1 MQHPMF
7 GEKLILAAFV
17 AAMTG
22 PAFAAADRYEIEPNH
37 TYPSFE
43 FSHMGISVWRGK
55 FNRTSGS
62 ITIDRAAGTGSA
74 DIVIDTAS
82 INFGLDKMDQAARSE
97 DWFNVAKF
105 PTAAFKGT
113 LTFTGDVPSAVD
125 GRFTLLGVTRPVKL
139 AINSFKCI
147 PHPMIKKEVCG
158 ADAEGDLNWS
168 EYGMKHS
175 KYGEGDAGRVHLRI
189 QVEAVKQD

>member
-1 MQHPMF
+1 MF
-7 GEKLILAAFV
+7 GKKLTIAALV
-17 AAMTG
+17 AGMTG
-22 PAFAAADRYEIEPNH
+22 PAFAAAEIYEIEPNH

-43 FSHMGISVWRGK
+43 FSHMGISFWRGK
-55 FNRTSGS
+55 FNRTSGR
-62 ITIDRAAGTGSA
+62 ITIDRAAGTGTA
-74 DIVIDTAS
+74 DIVIDTTS

-105 PTAAFKGT
+105 PTATYKGT
-113 LTFTGDVPSAVD
+113 LTFAGEVPRTVE
-125 GRFTLLGVTRPVKL
+125 GRFTLLGVTRAVKL

-147 PHPMIKKEVCG
+147 PHPMFKKEVCG

-168 EYGMKHS
+168 EYGMRHS

-189 QVEAVKQD
+189 QVEAVKQE

>member
-1 MQHPMF
+1 MQYRIF
-7 GEKLILAAFV
+7 RAKLILAAFV
-17 AAMTG
+17 TAVTG
-22 PAFAAADRYEIEPNH
+22 PAFAAADNYEIEPNH

-55 FNRTSGS
+55 FDRTSGRIS
-62 ITIDRAAGTGSA
+62 IDRAAGTGTA
-74 DIVIDTAS
+74 EIVIDTTS
-82 INFGLDKMDQAARSE
+82 INFGLDKMDEAARSE

-105 PTAAFKGT
+105 PTATYKGT
-113 LTFTGDVPSAVD
+113 LKFAGDVPKMVE
-125 GRFTLLGVTRPVKL
+125 GQFTLLGVTRLAKL
-139 AINSFKCI
+139 TINSFKCI
-147 PHPMIKKEVCG
+147 PHPMLKKEVCG

>member
-1 MQHPMF
+1 MF
-7 GEKLILAAFV
+7 KEKLTLAALV
-17 AAMTG
+17 ASMSG
-22 PAFAAADRYEIEPNH
+22 PLFAAVDKYEIEPNH

-43 FSHMGISVWRGK
+43 FSHMGISFWRGK
-55 FNRTSGS
+55 FDRTSGR
-62 ITIDRAAGTGSA
+62 ITIDRAAGTGTA

-82 INFGLDKMDQAARSE
+82 LNFGLDKMDQAARSE

-105 PTAAFKGT
+105 PTATYKGT
-113 LTFTGDVPSAVD
+113 LKFAGDVPRMVE
-125 GRFTLLGVTRPVKL
+125 GQFTLLGVTRPVRL
-139 AINSFKCI
+139 TINSFKCI
-147 PHPMIKKEVCG
+147 PHPMFKKEVCG

-168 EYGMKHS
+168 EYGMRHS

>member
-1 MQHPMF
+1 MLRENLVF
-7 GEKLILAAFV
+7 AALV
-17 AAMTG
+17 AGIAA
-22 PAFAAADRYEIEPNH
+22 PAFAAADKYEIEPNH
-37 TYPSFE
+37 TYPSIE

-55 FNRTSGS
+55 FDRTGGM

-82 INFGLDKMDQAARSE
+82 INFGLDKMDKAARSE

-105 PTAAFKGT
+105 PTATYNGT
-113 LTFTGDVPSAVD
+113 LMFAGDVPNAVE
-125 GRFTLLGVTRPVKL
+125 GQFTLMGVTRPVKL
-139 AINSFKCI
+139 TINSFKCI

-158 ADAEGDLNWS
+158 ADAEGDLNWA
-168 EYGMKHS
+168 EYGMRHS

>member
-1 MQHPMF
+1 MF
-7 GEKLILAAFV
+7 KEKLTLAALV
-17 AAMTG
+17 ASMSG
-22 PAFAAADRYEIEPNH
+22 PLFAAVDKYEIEPNH

-55 FNRTSGS
+55 FNRTSGR
-62 ITIDRAAGTGSA
+62 IAIDRAAGTGTA

-105 PTAAFKGT
+105 PTATYKGT
-113 LTFTGDVPSAVD
+113 LTFAGDVPRTVE
-125 GRFTLLGVTRPVKL
+125 GQFTLLGVTRPVKL
-139 AINSFKCI
+139 TINSFKCI
-147 PHPMIKKEVCG
+147 PHPMLKKEVCG
-158 ADAEGDLNWS
+158 ADAEGDLNWA
-168 EYGMKHS
+168 EYGMRMS
-175 KYGEGDAGRVHLRI
+175 KYGEGDAGRVRLRI

>member
-1 MQHPMF
+1 MPR
-7 GEKLILAAFV
+7 EKLILAALV
-17 AAMTG
+17 AAVAG
-22 PAFAAADRYEIEPNH
+22 PAFAAAEKYEIEPNH

-55 FNRTSGS
+55 FDRTSGR
-62 ITIDRAAGTGSA
+62 ITIDRAAGNGTA
-74 DIVIDTAS
+74 EIVIDTTS

-105 PTAAFKGT
+105 PAATYKGT
-113 LTFTGDVPSAVD
+113 LTFAGDVPRTVE
-125 GRFTLLGVTRPVKL
+125 GQFTLLGVTRPVKL
-139 AINSFKCI
+139 TINSFKCI
-147 PHPMIKKEVCG
+147 PHPMFKKEVCG

-168 EYGMKHS
+168 EYGMRHS
-175 KYGEGDAGRVHLRI
+175 KYGEGDAGKVHLRI

>member
-1 MQHPMF
+1 MF
-7 GEKLILAAFV
+7 GKKLTIAALV
-17 AAMTG
+17 AGMTG
-22 PAFAAADRYEIEPNH
+22 PAFAAAENYEIEPNH

-43 FSHMGISVWRGK
+43 FSHMGISYWRGK
-55 FNRTSGS
+55 FNRTSGR
-62 ITIDRAAGTGSA
+62 ITIDRAAGTGTA

-97 DWFNVAKF
+97 DWFSVAKF
-105 PTAAFKGT
+105 PTATYKGT
-113 LTFTGDVPSAVD
+113 LTFAGDVPRTVE

-139 AINSFKCI
+139 DINSFKCI
-147 PHPMIKKEVCG
+147 PHPMFKKEVCG

-168 EYGMKHS
+168 EYGMRHS